1 MKKESGTRPR
11 KRRAIEVVRLE
22 DLAPRKRLKGGSRRL
37 LFGERVDA
45 PEEDQPTPAKERER
59 PRRSGA

>member
-1 MKKESGTRPR
+1 MEKKRETRPR
-11 KRRAIEVVRLE
+11 KRRAVEIVRLE
-22 DLAPRKRLKGGSRRL
+22 DLAPRKAVKGGGRRL

-45 PEEDQPTPAKERER
+45 PEEDAPPPAEERER